1 MTGVRRAVLTRCGL
15 AIAAA
20 SMTMATAGCG
30 GDDHR
35 ESSSRPA
42 TTPRPAESEAE
53 AEGQRRSSPEHVAY
67 YQLAT
72 ASGLVRAVAVAASAG
87 QPVRARERALLRDVR
102 RRLRALTRRGQL
114 GALRARLLR
123 GLEHLLSVTPRRNPS
138 RRLARSALATTTA
151 VNAGLRR
158 YGRRHPD
165 VGALVPE

>member
-1 MTGVRRAVLTRCGL
+1 MAGVRLAVLTRWGL

-20 SMTMATAGCG
+20 SMTMAAAGCG

-42 TTPRPAESEAE
+42 TTPRPSESEAE

-87 QPVRARERALLRDVR
+87 QPIRARERALLRDVR
-102 RRLRALTRRGQL
+102 RRVRALTRRGQL
-114 GALRARLLR
+114 GALRARLLAD
-123 GLEHLLSVTPRRNPS
+123 LEHLLSGTGRNPS

-165 VGALVPE
+165 VGALVPD